1 MSFHLANVNKGAQN
15 FVEKLGGRVKRRLA
29 MDCEQREFHRGSAI
43 NIAYELLD
51 DELLFGNDRFHEVA
65 D

>member
-1 MSFHLANVNKGAQN
+1 MSPHLANVNNGAKN
-15 FVEKLGGRVKRRLA
+15 FRDKLGGRVKRWLA
-29 MDCEQREFHRGSAI
+29 MECEQKEFHRGLAI
-43 NIAYELLD
+43 NIADELLD